1 MVRRIEGNI
10 ENVKEKINN
19 LIGESV
25 NMQITRGRKKAQKI
39 SGVVES
45 VYPQVFVVNIISG
58 AEGVSKF
65 SCAYTDVLCG
75 NVSVDKVDRI
85 S

>member
-1 MVRRIEGNI
+1 MVRKIDGNLECI
-10 ENVKEKINN
+10 KEKINN
-19 LIGESV
+19 LIGENV
-25 NMQITRGRKKAQKI
+25 KMQITRGRKKTQKI

-45 VYPQVFVVNIISG
+45 VYPQVFVVNIVSG

-75 NVSVDKVDRI
+75 NVNIDRI